1 MRKKKPPVK
10 TRKLPVNSLLKE
22 WSKNWKAYW
31 SKKKSQTDGFLS
43 RYDFAYTGRD
53 TVNQVGKIAPGIINK
68 ATSDMNKIAKDRID
82 QVIKSGGAE
91 VE

>member
-10 TRKLPVNSLLKE
+10 TRKLPVNSLPKE

-31 SKKKSQTDGFLS
+31 SKKKRQTDGFLS
-43 RYDFAYTGRD
+43 RQDFAYTGRD